1 LILTAVVQFAQDL
14 SYEQISAMKELFNQ
28 CDKDGDGYIDIDE
41 LTSLMT
47 EFTTA
52 SKREI
57 ETLFKELDQSTLPIS
72 PIFTH

>member
-1 LILTAVVQFAQDL
+1 
-14 SYEQISAMKELFNQ
+14 MKELFNQ